1 MSHLSMEEKLN
12 RFSDIK
18 TCPIRNVIS
27 RFSGK
32 WSMLLLC
39 VLAENESIRFG
50 EISKIVPDISQKVL
64 TDTLRNLESSGLI
77 SRKVYAE
84 IPPRVEYSLT
94 ELGKSLMPHIKGLV
108 IWALDNYASIFPKSK
123 H

>member
-1 MSHLSMEEKLN
+1 MEERLN
-12 RFSDIK
+12 RFADIK
-18 TCPIRNVIS
+18 ACPIRNVIS

-39 VLAENESIRFG
+39 ILAENESIRFG